1 MHGFVVDWK
10 TITFDWNRARAFLV
24 TAEEGSLSAAA
35 RALKLT
41 QSTLGRQVTA
51 LEQELGVSLFEK
63 VGRSLEITPVG
74 LELIEHV
81 RTMGEAAN
89 QLSLSASGKSTAL
102 EGNVCI
108 SAAEAMAVLVLPPLL
123 AKLRA
128 QQPGI
133 ELEII
138 ATSANSDLRRREAD
152 IAIRNVQPTHS
163 ELIAR
168 KLKQCNA
175 YLYATP
181 QYLQKIGSLSNI
193 EELAHADYIGYDG
206 NNAYLTVLEQIGI
219 KLGAENFPYK
229 TESHLTHWSLVK
241 EGAAIGVMPDFVGDK
256 EPLVQRVSGKLPS
269 LPMHTWIVA
278 HRELRTSRRIRTVFD
293 FLVNE
298 LNTLFKGGGVD

>member
-1 MHGFVVDWK
+1 MDWK

-35 RALKLT
+35 RALNMT

-51 LEQELGVSLFEK
+51 LEQELSVSLFEK
-63 VGRSLEITPVG
+63 VGRSLVITPVG

-89 QLSLSASGKSTAL
+89 KLSLSASGKSTAL

-108 SAAEAMAVLVLPPLL
+108 SAAESMAVLILPPLL
-123 AKLRA
+123 VKLRA

-138 ATSANSDLRRREAD
+138 ATNASSDLRRREAD
-152 IAIRNVQPTHS
+152 IAIRNFQPTHS

-168 KLKQCNA
+168 KLNQSHV

-181 QYLQKIGSLSNI
+181 QYLQKIGNPSGGA
-193 EELAHADYIGYDG
+193 ELENADFVGLVD
-206 NNAYLTVLEQIGI
+206 NSTYLVALKQIGI
-219 KLGAENFPYK
+219 EPGANNFPYK

-241 EGAAIGVMPDFVGDK
+241 EGAAIGAMPELIGDK
-256 EPLVQRVSGKLPS
+256 EPLVQRVSDKIPPLP
-269 LPMHTWIVA
+269 LHTWIVA

-298 LNTLFKGGGVD
+298 LNALIKGASVD